1 MKKKGFTLIELLAVI
16 VILAII
22 ALITL
27 PLITGVV
34 EKARKGSA
42 VSSAYGYVDAVEK
55 YMMMHYLNSEKY
67 PITLEKGQTYQISKK
82 EFKTNL
88 GLNLIE
94 NVYAEGT
101 LYLNDFITVKGVK
114 PSSGTVTIG
123 NNNTVEKANIVTNS
137 YLVEC
142 NGKKCVAKRK
152 MVVDKTAPI
161 ISEVTASAERKSA
174 TINYTANDPESGI
187 DHVKCYYKRSSE
199 SNYTNSV
206 DGNNGVCEITGL
218 YQSTDYD
225 FKVEVTNG
233 DGVSSNESNTFKTKD
248 GPCRITS
255 QAGSELAV
263 GDEVTC
269 GTEAFYY
276 IGEGTGNEEG
286 KVKLLAKYAIDSNY
300 NQVVNSGVKI
310 SFSSSAYWTN
320 RNLNYNDTINPYLYD
335 ENSNIYPYISAYV
348 DKIMNLGVTSVSGR
362 LISYEECYPLPN
374 EIKYCTVYG
383 SDCWLGSHAR
393 NHSADAVYTI
403 SYGGSY
409 SGYSYRSSLYVR
421 PLILI
426 PKDEL

>member
-1 MKKKGFTLIELLAVI
+1 MKKKGFTLVELLAVI

-142 NGKKCVAKRK
+142 NGKKCEAKRK
-152 MVVDKTAPI
+152 MVVDKTAPV
-161 ISEVTASAERKSA
+161 VTLGEATSTKNSI
-174 TINYTANDPESGI
+174 TINYTSNDPESGI
-187 DHVKCYYKRSSE
+187 DNVKCYYKKSTDSD
-199 SNYTNSV
+199 YTNSV

-218 YQSTDYD
+218 NGGNNYTY
-225 FKVEVTNG
+225 KVKAING
-233 DGVSSNESNTFKTKD
+233 DGLDSSEVSSIETKKICTVTRQNADTLTVGDVVTCEGDTFYYLGEEGNNAKLFAKYCLNSNSEQSSTNQVTVPFSSTNYMNGKVGNGLTYNNVDSSWYFVYDINSTQYTYMEAYATKIRNLGFSSVSARPIKMSEYWSKSYWNESGN
-248 GPCRITS
+248 
-255 QAGSELAV
+255 AGGNFWTGAA
-263 GDEVTC
+263 GTDEKPMRC
-269 GTEAFYY
+269 QSWDCWGTY
-276 IGEGTGNEEG
+276 
-286 KVKLLAKYAIDSNY
+286 
-300 NQVVNSGVKI
+300 
-310 SFSSSAYWTN
+310 
-320 RNLNYNDTINPYLYD
+320 YD
-335 ENSNIYPYISAYV
+335 E
-348 DKIMNLGVTSVSGR
+348 
-362 LISYEECYPLPN
+362 
-374 EIKYCTVYG
+374 
-383 SDCWLGSHAR
+383 
-393 NHSADAVYTI
+393 
-403 SYGGSY
+403 
-409 SGYSYRSSLYVR
+409 SYRIR
-421 PLILI
+421 PVILI
-426 PKDEL
+426 PKSEL